1 MRFYRNTYRQR
12 AIISISFVVIVLL
25 AGTIGYH
32 QIEGWAV
39 FDSFYMTVITLTT
52 IGFQELHPLS
62 ENGRI
67 FTVVLV
73 FFGLGVVFYAINN
86 GIKALLEGELQG
98 VFEKRRLDKMIKA
111 MKNHFIVCGYG
122 RMGKIICREF
132 QDRKV
137 PFVVIEKEPPVLD
150 VDDRTIILQGDATSD
165 ELLKK
170 AGIDKAKGLI
180 SVLPTD
186 AQNLYVVLS
195 ARGLN
200 PNLFIVARVA
210 EEGAEE
216 KLIRAGAN
224 KVISPYHIGALR
236 IAHAVL
242 KPAVVDFIEFA
253 TKSGHVELQM
263 EEVPVSEQ
271 SSLINKTIHQAG
283 IGRELGVIVVAIKR
297 ASGEMKFNPTHSTVI
312 KAGDTLIVIGEIQNI
327 KRLETLAGLP
337 NTGV

>member
-1 MRFYRNTYRQR
+1 MRFYRNTYRER
-12 AIISISFVVIVLL
+12 AILSITFVLL
-25 AGTIGYH
+25 VLVVGTIGYH
-32 QIEGWAV
+32 KIEGWRL

-52 IGFQELHPLS
+52 IGFQEVYPLT

-67 FTVVLV
+67 FTMVLV

-86 GIKALLEGELQG
+86 GIKAILEGELQG
-98 VFEKRRLDKMIKA
+98 VFERRRLDRMLKS

-122 RMGKIICREF
+122 RMGRIICREF
-132 QDRKV
+132 QERKV
-137 PFVVIEKEPPVLD
+137 PFVVIEKQPQKLD
-150 VDDRTIILQGDATSD
+150 VDDKTIILQGDATSD

-170 AGIDKAKGLI
+170 AGIERARGLI

-216 KLIRAGAN
+216 KLLRAGAS

-253 TKSGHVELQM
+253 TKTGHVELQM
-263 EEVPVSEQ
+263 EEVPVSEG
-271 SSLINKTIHQAG
+271 SSLVGKTIHQAG

-297 ASGEMKFNPTHSTVI
+297 GSGEMKFNPTHSTVI
-312 KAGDTLIVIGEIQNI
+312 KAGDTLIVIGEVQNI
-327 KRLETLAGLP
+327 KKLEALAGLK
-337 NTGV
+337 TT

>member
-12 AIISISFVVIVLL
+12 AILSISFVLLVLL
-25 AGTIGYH
+25 AGTLGYH
-32 QIEGWAV
+32 RIEGWKL

-52 IGFQELHPLS
+52 IGFQEVYPLS
-62 ENGRI
+62 EKGRV
-67 FTVVLV
+67 FTMVLV

-86 GIKALLEGELQG
+86 GIKAILEGEIQG
-98 VFEKRRLDKMIKA
+98 VFEKRRLDRMLKS

-122 RMGKIICREF
+122 RMGRIICREF
-132 QDRKV
+132 QERKV
-137 PFVVIEKEPPVLD
+137 PFVVIEKEPLELD
-150 VDDRTIILQGDATSD
+150 VDDKTIVLQGDATSD

-170 AGIDKAKGLI
+170 AGIDRARGLI

-200 PNLFIVARVA
+200 PDLYIVARVG

-216 KLIRAGAN
+216 KLLRAGAT
-224 KVISPYHIGALR
+224 KVISPYHIGAMR

-253 TKSGHVELQM
+253 TKTGHVELQM
-263 EEVPVSEQ
+263 EEVPVAET
-271 SSLINKTIHQAG
+271 SSLVGKTIHQAG

-297 ASGEMKFNPTHSTVI
+297 ASGDMRFNPTHSTVI
-312 KAGDTLIVIGEIQNI
+312 KPGDTLIVIGEVQNI
-327 KRLETLAGLP
+327 KRLENLAGL
-337 NTGV
+337 T